1 MLLLQWQNSRD
12 LLMALQIEE
21 QRNLIAKF
29 VKSNIKFQGNEDLF
43 EDFCNE
49 AYQKSYIIFNSAAP
63 IRKIESYVQKVV
75 NTSIIGVLKD
85 SGRLKR
91 TTNGFVKVKEI
102 PFIDEPI
109 KPQQEIHLSHYEQP
123 KQPIQQS
130 VELEKYQKKEQPQ
143 SINAQSQ
150 QKVKQAEIKP
160 TVFQES
166 KPTVQKVVEQVK
178 EFPTSPSKEKITSE
192 YVIDIED
199 PRENIEEEIIKKDLL
214 QRIADAVC
222 VIHSDKPSKLYLQI
236 YEARYIRG
244 LKQKN
249 IASILGI
256 SQSEV
261 SKRLIELSELIKNKI
276 VG

>member
-1 MLLLQWQNSRD
+1 MV
-12 LLMALQIEE
+12 LQIEE

-29 VKSNIKFQGNEDLF
+29 VKSNIKFKGNEDLY

-49 AYQKSYIIFNSAAP
+49 AYQKSYIIFNSSASV
-63 IRKIESYVQKVV
+63 RKIESYVQKVV

-91 TTNGFVKVKEI
+91 TTSGFVKIKEI
-102 PFIDEPI
+102 PFVEEQISREPI
-109 KPQQEIHLSHYEQP
+109 QKITLPEQ
-123 KQPIQQS
+123 
-130 VELEKYQKKEQPQ
+130 QKKEQQIQFETVAKPQ
-143 SINAQSQ
+143 KTEFFKAPEIQEKPEIS
-150 QKVKQAEIKP
+150 VDIKP
-160 TVFQES
+160 IQKEKA
-166 KPTVQKVVEQVK
+166 KPIIQNTDLLPSVEAELK
-178 EFPTSPSKEKITSE
+178 EEKEQPTRTKITSE

-199 PRENIEEEIIKKDLL
+199 PRENVEEEIIRKDLL

-222 VIHSDKPSKLYLQI
+222 VIHSDNPNKLYLQI

-244 LKQKN
+244 LKQKK
-249 IASILGI
+249 ISAILGI

-261 SKRLIELSELIKNKI
+261 SKRLMELSELIKNKI

>member
-1 MLLLQWQNSRD
+1 MG
-12 LLMALQIEE
+12 LQIEE

-91 TTNGFVKVKEI
+91 TTTGFVKVKEI
-102 PFIDEPI
+102 PFVDEPI
-109 KPQQEIHLSHYEQP
+109 KPQQEIHLTHYEQP
-123 KQPIQQS
+123 TPKVQQIQQPTEQ
-130 VELEKYQKKEQPQ
+130 VKEQPK
-143 SINAQSQ
+143 SVLQ
-150 QKVKQAEIKP
+150 QPQAAVKQAEINSAVLSEIKP
-160 TVFQES
+160 V
-166 KPTVQKVVEQVK
+166 VQKVIEPIK
-178 EFPTSPSKEKITSE
+178 EFQSLPSKEKITSE

-222 VIHSDKPSKLYLQI
+222 VIHSDNPSKLYLQI
-236 YEARYIRG
+236 YEARYTRG
-244 LKQKN
+244 LKQKD
-249 IASILGI
+249 IASTLGI

>member
-1 MLLLQWQNSRD
+1 MG
-12 LLMALQIEE
+12 LQIEE
-21 QRNLIAKF
+21 QRNLIEKF

-91 TTNGFVKVKEI
+91 TTTGFVKVKEI
-102 PFIDEPI
+102 PFVDEPI

-123 KQPIQQS
+123 KQPVQQPIEPLEKQPKSILQQS
-130 VELEKYQKKEQPQ
+130 QTT
-143 SINAQSQ
+143 
-150 QKVKQAEIKP
+150 VKQAEIEP
-160 TVFQES
+160 TVLPEIQ
-166 KPTVQKVVEQVK
+166 PTVQKIVEPVK
-178 EFPTSPSKEKITSE
+178 EFPSLPTKEKITSE

-222 VIHSDKPSKLYLQI
+222 VIHSDNPSKLYLQI

>member
-1 MLLLQWQNSRD
+1 MG
-12 LLMALQIEE
+12 LQIEE

-29 VKSNIKFQGNEDLF
+29 VRSNIKFQGNEDLF

-49 AYQKSYIIFNSAAP
+49 AYQKSYIIFNSAAS

-91 TTNGFVKVKEI
+91 TTTGFVKVKEI
-102 PFIDEPI
+102 PFVDEPI
-109 KPQQEIHLSHYEQP
+109 KPQQEIHLTHYEQP
-123 KQPIQQS
+123 TPKVQQVQKVQQIQQPTEQ
-130 VELEKYQKKEQPQ
+130 VKEQPK
-143 SINAQSQ
+143 SVLQ
-150 QKVKQAEIKP
+150 QPQTAVKQAEINSAVFPEIKP
-160 TVFQES
+160 V
-166 KPTVQKVVEQVK
+166 VQKVVEPIK
-178 EFPTSPSKEKITSE
+178 EFPSLPSKEKITSE

-222 VIHSDKPSKLYLQI
+222 VIHSDNPSKLYLQI
-236 YEARYIRG
+236 YEARYTRG
-244 LKQKN
+244 LKQKD
-249 IASILGI
+249 IASTLGI

>member
-1 MLLLQWQNSRD
+1 MG
-12 LLMALQIEE
+12 LQIEE

-91 TTNGFVKVKEI
+91 TTTGFVKVKEI
-102 PFIDEPI
+102 PFVDEPI
-109 KPQQEIHLSHYEQP
+109 KPQQEIHLTHYEQP
-123 KQPIQQS
+123 TPKVQQIQQPTEQ
-130 VELEKYQKKEQPQ
+130 VKEQPK
-143 SINAQSQ
+143 SVLQ
-150 QKVKQAEIKP
+150 QPQAAVKQAEINSAVLPEIKP
-160 TVFQES
+160 A
-166 KPTVQKVVEQVK
+166 VQKVIEPIK
-178 EFPTSPSKEKITSE
+178 EFQSLPSKEKITSE

-222 VIHSDKPSKLYLQI
+222 VIHSDNPSKLYLQI
-236 YEARYIRG
+236 YEARYTRG
-244 LKQKN
+244 LKQKD
-249 IASILGI
+249 IASTLGI